1 VATGAIWQGAPV
13 ASELAVLDS
22 CIATHSRLRELA
34 GRTPTTIP
42 DAAVP
47 ADFRRAA
54 VLALVGD
61 LDGRPAIALT
71 ERGAHLRAHAGEI
84 CLPGGRLDP
93 GETPEDAA
101 AREAEEEVGVDRSA
115 LEVSGRLDD
124 AWSKGR
130 NHVVPVVGW
139 YEGSLG
145 ELRPMTEEAVQVFV
159 VPLADLAR
167 PEMQRLDVVEA
178 RGHRFENDVIDAGVC
193 EVYGF
198 TADVVLDLLA
208 FLTGAGRDRV
218 PQRLRDLDRAMG
230 AI

>member
-1 VATGAIWQGAPV
+1 VAVGRIWQGARV
-13 ASELAVLDS
+13 APELAILDS
-22 CIATHSRLRELA
+22 CTATHARLGELA
-34 GRTPTTIP
+34 ARTPATIP

-61 LDGRPAIALT
+61 LDGRPALALT
-71 ERGAHLRAHAGEI
+71 ERSAHLRAHAGEI

-93 GETPEDAA
+93 GETPEEAA
-101 AREAEEEVGVDRSA
+101 VREAEEEVGVDRSA
-115 LEVSGRLDD
+115 LELAGRLDD

-130 NHVVPVVGW
+130 NHVVPVAAW
-139 YEGSLG
+139 YGASLLD
-145 ELRPMTEEAVQVFV
+145 LRPMTDEAVRLFV
-159 VPLADLAR
+159 VPLATLAW
-167 PEMQRLDVVEA
+167 PEAHRLDVVEH

-208 FLTGAGRDRV
+208 FVTGTDRNRV
-218 PQRLRDLDRAMG
+218 PQRLLELDLATG